1 MTTRRQMLAM
11 SASAVV
17 GSAVSASAQEHELS
31 SESRGGKITQIRN
44 ATLRIDYGGARFLV
58 DPMLAERHSFP
69 GFPGTANS
77 EQRNPMVH
85 LPMPITDIVDVDAV
99 IVTHLHEDH
108 WDQAARDALPKD
120 LPVFAQNDT
129 DAEIIRSQGFTDVRV
144 LSESSEF
151 DGVRLIKTAGRHG
164 TEAHYDVMAEILGE
178 VCGVVFSHPDER
190 TIYLAGDTIWN
201 EDVAAVLSAH
211 APEVAILNAGY
222 AMVQGVEGGIIMGA
236 EDVLRVHQ
244 SAPETLLIA
253 SHMEAINHCVL
264 TRAELRACAAEE
276 GFSDNLLTPG
286 DGETNTI

>member
-11 SASAVV
+11 SASAIV
-17 GSAVSASAQEHELS
+17 GSAVSASAQGNDVS
-31 SESRGGKITQIRN
+31 SEIRSKITQIRN
-44 ATLRIDYGGARFLV
+44 ATLRIDYGGVRFLV

-77 EQRNPMVH
+77 EQHNPMVH
-85 LPMPITDIVDVDAV
+85 LPLPIADIVDVDAV

-120 LPVFAQNDT
+120 LPVFVQNDT
-129 DAEIIRSQGFTDVRV
+129 DAEVIRGQGFTDVRV
-144 LSESSEF
+144 LSENTEF

-164 TEAHYDVMAEILGE
+164 TQAHYEAMAELLGD
-178 VCGVVFSHPDER
+178 VCGVVFSHPEEK

-222 AMVQGVEGGIIMGA
+222 AMIQGIDGGIIMGT

-244 SAPETLLIA
+244 AAPEARLIA

-264 TRAELRACAAEE
+264 TRAELRAFAAEE